1 MNLWLALTIAMACA
15 AIAGIVRALVLRV
28 VKRRRPRA
36 VEKPNSHY
44 TPKLVLDRDARY
56 RWHHIPLERVH
67 EINRDEVR
75 RLLNKVEALGVDGLT
90 LRERSFL
97 ERMEELYPPV
107 VPPVHEEAEDPFWAN
122 PFGIEGRL
130 HPRDANN

>member
-1 MNLWLALTIAMACA
+1 MNPWLALTIIA
-15 AIAGIVRALVLRV
+15 ATAATGGIVRALVLRAAR
-28 VKRRRPRA
+28 RRRPRQ

-56 RWHHIPLERVH
+56 RWHHIPLDRVH

-90 LRERSFL
+90 MRERSFL
-97 ERMEELYPPV
+97 ERMAELYPPTSM
-107 VPPVHEEAEDPFWAN
+107 PTLTTADEDPFWAD
-122 PFGIEGRL
+122 PFGLERRL
-130 HPRDANN
+130 TRDNS